1 MSLIRDLYT
10 VFDREYS
17 RHLAHRSSK
26 NSLLQEFRRNLA
38 FLREGLAGQVAT
50 EVLID
55 GLEDRQFHN
64 ALESGFR
71 FDSLQRRSLA
81 RSTCAGVPAFER
93 YQGWSSERLI
103 CKVYERVAIL
113 KKLRQGQSGID
124 LQLRLQNLFKL
135 MMLVAAHLEGRQLKI
150 RRQ

>member
-10 VFDREYS
+10 VFDREYA
-17 RHLAHRSSK
+17 RHRAQRSSK

-38 FLREGLAGQVAT
+38 FLREGLAGQVAP

-55 GLEDRQFHN
+55 GLEDQQFRK

-71 FDSLQRRSLA
+71 FDSLQRRRLA
-81 RSTCAGVPAFER
+81 RATCAGVPAFER

-103 CKVYERVAIL
+103 CRVYERVAIL
-113 KKLRQGQSGID
+113 QKLGQGKSGID
-124 LQLRLQNLFKL
+124 LGLRLQNLFKL
-135 MMLVAAHLEGRQLKI
+135 MMLVTAHLEGRQLTI